1 MLLRVTLAMKYN
13 ILLCFVIA
21 FFSLT
26 AMASKTEPI
35 TLPLY
40 SKIYDES
47 RDPFV
52 DARDAIR
59 LAASTNRNILIEI
72 GGNWCVWCQKM
83 DIFLEKNPDV
93 YQTLHSKYVLL
104 KINVSDTNDNAAF
117 MKSLPPVLGYP
128 HMYVSTGHG
137 KMLLSKDTGEFL
149 DKDGEHSRKAWLSF
163 LDKWQVSNNYVN
175 IDKVTTE

>member
-1 MLLRVTLAMKYN
+1 MKKSYILTLALVFAA
-13 ILLCFVIA
+13 LL
-21 FFSLT
+21 
-26 AMASKTEPI
+26 AMSSKAETL

-40 SKIYDES
+40 SKIYDEA

-52 DARDAIR
+52 DARDAIK
-59 LAASTNRNILIEI
+59 LASSTNRNILIEI

-83 DIFLEKNPDV
+83 DVFLEKNPDV
-93 YQTLHSKYVLL
+93 YHALHSKYVLL
-104 KINVSDTNDNAAF
+104 KINVSDTNDNADF

-128 HMYVSTGHG
+128 HMYVSTGKG

-163 LDKWQVSNNYVN
+163 LDKWQVSNNTTN
-175 IDKVTTE
+175 IKQVSAE

>member
-1 MLLRVTLAMKYN
+1 MNTKLIQYLVLLF
-13 ILLCFVIA
+13 ILIWTITARAGSV
-21 FFSLT
+21 SLP
-26 AMASKTEPI
+26 M
-35 TLPLY
+35 Y

-52 DARDAIR
+52 DARDAIK
-59 LAASTNRNILIEI
+59 LATSTNRNILIEI

-83 DIFLEKNPDV
+83 DVFLEKNPDV
-93 YQTLHSKYVLL
+93 YQALHQHYVLL
-104 KINVSDTNDNAAF
+104 KVNVSDTNDNAAF

-149 DKDGEHSRKAWLSF
+149 DDDGEHSREAWLNF
-163 LDKWQVSNNYVN
+163 IKKWQVSNNVAN
-175 IDKVTTE
+175 TKRVTAE